1 MRSQLQFALAAVLLA
16 GTALFLHARSRNEVF
31 PSRAPLSF
39 LPHELGGWV
48 GSDVTIPKD
57 ILDILGPGEFLLR
70 VYRNRSA
77 NVDLFMAYFPT
88 QRAGDTIHSPKNCLP
103 GAGWSPL
110 ESTRITISVPGRA
123 SFPANRYVIGKG
135 AERQLVLYWY
145 WAHDRGVTSAYWSNV
160 HLVDDSIRLH
170 RRD

>member
-1 MRSQLQFALAAVLLA
+1 MRFQLRFALSAVLLA

-77 NVDLFMAYFPT
+77 NNPYVDLFMAYFST
-88 QRAGDTIHSPKNCLP
+88 LRACDTIQSTKN
-103 GAGWSPL
+103 
-110 ESTRITISVPGRA
+110 
-123 SFPANRYVIGKG
+123 
-135 AERQLVLYWY
+135 
-145 WAHDRGVTSAYWSNV
+145 
-160 HLVDDSIRLH
+160 
-170 RRD
+170 